1 MEEKTNFLAKVSK
14 LFYLHGAKSLTMD
27 EIAREFSMSKK
38 TLYQQ
43 YKNKEELIEEVLDF
57 VLNEMVAKLQI
68 EPSEIVNPIENM
80 FCREKSMEEFS
91 RINKTLFI
99 RQLAK
104 FYPILF
110 ENHLVAMDEKISAIV
125 IKNIK
130 KGRELGMYRMDF
142 DANFYS
148 KLLLHLFISVESSIL
163 FEFEKSEEQRSEDK
177 NEIMKFFLY
186 SIATEKGAQ
195 ILNNYNKL

>member
-1 MEEKTNFLAKVSK
+1 MEEKTIFLAKVSQ

-38 TLYQQ
+38 TLYQL
-43 YKNKEELIEEVLDF
+43 YKNKEVLIEEVLDF
-57 VLNEMVAKLQI
+57 VLNEMVKKLQI
-68 EPSEIVNPIENM
+68 EQSDDVNPIENM
-80 FCREKSMEEFS
+80 FCREKNMEEFS
-91 RINKTLFI
+91 RSNKTLFI

-104 FYPILF
+104 FYPSLF

-125 IKNIK
+125 IKNIQ
-130 KGRELGMYRMDF
+130 KGRDLGMYRKDF
-142 DANFYS
+142 DAAFYS

-163 FEFEKSEEQRSEDK
+163 FDYEKSEEQRSEDK

-186 SIATEKGAQ
+186 SIATEKGSK
-195 ILNNYNKL
+195 ILNNYN